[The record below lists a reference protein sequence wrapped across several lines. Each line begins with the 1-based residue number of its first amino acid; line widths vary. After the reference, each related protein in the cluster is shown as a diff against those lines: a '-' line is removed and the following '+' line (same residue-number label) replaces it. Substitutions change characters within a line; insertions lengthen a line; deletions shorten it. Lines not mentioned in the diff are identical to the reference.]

1 MIPTKPNVEST
12 ITGLETQTFTIQ
24 VNDKSF
30 RVLLDGLYTDKPQS
44 IIRELWT
51 NALDSH
57 IGAGIADQPFHCE
70 LPSRLSPTFS
80 VRDYGTSMTHDE
92 VMHLY
97 STVFA
102 STKTETNNQTGCLG
116 LGSKSPFSY
125 TDSFTAIAYS
135 GSEKRTYIASL
146 NTDGIPTIT
155 LLSQEPSGE
164 PRGFEINFAVQD
176 HHVHKFQNAA
186 ERVVIGFD
194 VRPTG
199 TEIDA
204 PKSIFE
210 ADGFRILENV
220 GYMSELAFV
229 RQGPVVYP
237 IPYEVTRR
245 LEIPLANNQPFI
257 IDVPIGSVEFTA
269 SREALQLTDS
279 TSKYL
284 IQRIQEDFDKLLA
297 TALEDVKAQPSFMKS
312 YKSYNA
318 WSEFIKLPAMKV
330 HGKTI
335 DRAGLLPITNNG
347 PFPRLMTTGK
357 RASLNPIKFNSHNEI
372 YFPVKDLSTT
382 VFVIDSGE
390 KVLRK
395 RKRYAEYDK
404 GYQGKTYWVDN
415 PTASE
420 LMRLMRLLDVS
431 VNQFIDVSELPD
443 VYVPAT
449 GSTGTRSASAGMYVI
464 DPDGKTYRQT
474 TLDEGEEY
482 YWLPVLQA
490 KSTTTMYLPAI
501 AVTVR
506 FQDVWR
512 KDSRSP
518 NGITHYLRQ
527 LHEWGIERKVII
539 MTPRSVARHE
549 PSDADRLDQVL
560 RRNIIERSAEIVDML
575 SIPSHDDFGYSGGSR
590 ALSSII
596 SSGHSSSISTRNALK
611 SFLARVNN
619 CEELIEGYD
628 EASKAKSQMIK
639 NYEDRYP
646 MLFTYGE
653 DKVMEY
659 MKIMDKH
666 YKKNNKENK

>member
-1 MIPTKPNVEST
+1 MIPTKTNVEST

-155 LLSQEPSGE
+155 LLSREPSGE
-164 PRGFEINFAVQD
+164 PRGFEISFAVQN
-176 HHVHKFQNAA
+176 HHIYNFQHAA

-199 TEIDA
+199 TEINA
-204 PKSIFE
+204 PQPIFE
-210 ADGFRILENV
+210 ADGFKILSDL
-220 GYMSELAFV
+220 GHSELAFV

-237 IPYEVTRR
+237 VPYDVMRSVAV
-245 LEIPLANNQPFI
+245 PLVRNRSFI

-284 IQRIQEDFDKLLA
+284 IQRMNEDFTKLTA
-297 TALEDVKAQPSFMKS
+297 TALQDIQSQVSFMKS

-318 WSEFIKLPAMKV
+318 WSEFMKLPAMKV

-347 PFPRLMTTGK
+347 PFPKLMVTGK
-357 RASLNPIKFNSHNEI
+357 RASLEPIKFNVHNEI
-372 YFPVKDLSTT
+372 YFPTKDIDKTI
-382 VFVIDSGE
+382 FVIDSGE

-395 RKRYAEYDK
+395 RKRYAEFDK
-404 GYQGKTYWVDN
+404 AASHPTYWVDN

-431 VNQFIDVSELPD
+431 VDQFINVSELPD
-443 VYVPAT
+443 VEVAT
-449 GSTGTRSASAGMYVI
+449 DSSTGKPRTSAGGLYVI
-464 DPDGKTYRQT
+464 HPNRTTSRKTALT
-474 TLDEGEEY
+474 DDDKF
-482 YWLPVLQA
+482 YWLPVEKA
-490 KSTTTMYLPAI
+490 RPTERVSFSAI
-501 AVTVR
+501 GVTLR
-506 FQDVWR
+506 FQDVWG
-512 KDSRSP
+512 KS
-518 NGITHYLRQ
+518 GGGWIEYYMKQ
-527 LHEWGIERKVII
+527 LTEWGIERDIII
-539 MTPRSVARHE
+539 MTPRLVEKYSRLRGARFHQ
-549 PSDADRLDQVL
+549 DRLDVAL
-560 RRNIIERSAEIVDML
+560 SNAIIERSEEICATISL
-575 SIPSHDDFGYSGGSR
+575 PTHDDFGYGGGLR
-590 ALSSII
+590 VLSDII
-596 SSGHSSSISTRNALK
+596 NGKHKRELMT
-611 SFLARVNN
+611 SFLSRIRNIEDLV
-619 CEELIEGYD
+619 EGYE
-628 EASKAKSQMIK
+628 EALDAKRQMVK
-639 NYEDRYP
+639 YYEDRYP
-646 MLFTYGE
+646 MLFTNDE
-653 DKVMEY
+653 DNVKEY
-659 MKIMDKH
+659 IKIMDKH
-666 YKKNNKENK
+666 HKKNNKENK